1 MSEPQSPIS
10 FTEHGIPIRNIW
22 HMLLYAWNEPLL
34 TPQVSQGDVENAP
47 TLDAL
52 FATVLIK
59 MIQQRM
65 RIGLGRGY
73 VPASKTLRAV
83 RGRVNF
89 AESMKRQTFDHG
101 EVNCDF
107 QEYSVNEPRNQIL
120 RSTLTR
126 LIQAGELGPSPTEAE
141 ELRQQMRWLVRNL
154 GGVNI
159 VELDLEFIRR
169 QVLAHT
175 LPKGMSGGGNE
186 NDYRLM
192 LSICEMIVMRQM
204 PLEEDGTKVVPTVD
218 QKALILHRVYE
229 RFVANFY
236 KMQLKGWDVSAQKR
250 LDWHTQDA
258 NEHLPMMIP
267 DLILQEH
274 KTGRVLIMDTKFTAG
289 SLVENRWGKPIYD
302 SSHLYQLYAYLRS
315 QDQVSDEYR
324 RAQGILL
331 YPAVQSRLA
340 ERVELQ
346 GHIIRIE
353 SVDLAAAWE
362 EVERQLLNLVDQG
375 SKSI

>member
-1 MSEPQSPIS
+1 
-10 FTEHGIPIRNIW
+10 
-22 HMLLYAWNEPLL
+22 MLLYAWNEPLL

-204 PLEEDGTKVVPTVD
+204 PLEEDGPKVVPTVD

-362 EVERQLLNLVDQG
+362 EVERQLLNLVDQS